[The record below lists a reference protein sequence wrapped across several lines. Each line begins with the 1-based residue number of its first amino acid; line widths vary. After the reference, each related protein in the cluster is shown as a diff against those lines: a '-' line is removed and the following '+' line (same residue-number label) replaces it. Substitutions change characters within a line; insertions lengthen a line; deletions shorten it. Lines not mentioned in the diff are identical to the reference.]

1 MNLGTWSKAR
11 GIEVASYA
19 LDAKFEGSTVRRQFF
34 EAKNLAREKARRMGM
49 WGWQK
54 QPEFVKHWRGGTP
67 LGLDRVPFGVAYDRD
82 GKGWGKKINVES
94 AGRFENI
101 PDFIGELRPE
111 QVGAME
117 KLTRDPVG
125 LAHFSTGTGKGVM
138 IPWLVATLKY
148 RTLVVV
154 PSVQLL
160 DEMVQRF
167 ETHLGIKPQKYGG
180 SGMGK
185 RYAAA
190 AHPDVAIIT
199 IQSLSLRA
207 SGTPDWVKS
216 WDMVLVDECDKSVTT
231 EDRLETLWTL
241 RPLRFYGFTGTLS
254 LNGTENKVLPLWFGP
269 VTELRPHNII
279 PSCLRVHTN
288 FRSFIDLDKESQFT
302 LLNNEI
308 CEDTDRNLAVV
319 ASVKEG
325 MATLETKKSLVLTN
339 RVEHAKF
346 LAGMLEA
353 SGIHSV
359 TMLGED
365 GKDDRQAAKDEVT
378 NWEGPVVLVGS
389 TQILGRGFD
398 LPALQEVHVCY
409 PNRFD
414 SNVIQMVGRVLRK
427 HPGKTFARVV
437 DYVDHLV
444 PILASQSKGRLRS
457 MKKEYGKGFT
467 FADIIR

>member
-1 MNLGTWSKAR
+1 MNFGTWSKAH
-11 GIEVASYA
+11 GVEVATSK
-19 LDAKFEGSTVRRQFF
+19 LDATIDGSTVRRTFF

-54 QPEFVKHWRGGTP
+54 QPEFVKHWRAGRA
-67 LGLDRVPFGVAYDRD
+67 LGQVKVPFGVAYSRD
-82 GKGWGKKINVES
+82 GKGWLNGINVETVDRCDS
-94 AGRFENI
+94 I

-138 IPWLVATLKY
+138 IPWMVATLKY

-167 ETHLGIKPQKYGG
+167 ETHLGIKPQRYGG

-185 RYAAA
+185 RYAAE
-190 AHPDVAIIT
+190 AHKDVAIIT
-199 IQSLSLRA
+199 IQSLALRA
-207 SGTPDWVKS
+207 ESMAEWLKS
-216 WDMVLVDECDKSVTT
+216 WDMVLVDECDKAVTT
-231 EDRLETLWTL
+231 EDRLEALWTL

-269 VTELRPHNII
+269 VTELRPHHLI

-308 CEDTDRNLAVV
+308 CESPDRNATIVETVL
-319 ASVKEG
+319 SG
-325 MATLETKKSLVLTN
+325 MRTLDTKKSLVLTN
-339 RVEHAKF
+339 RVEHAKI
-346 LAGMLEA
+346 LADMLCA
-353 SGIHSV
+353 AGVHAV

-365 GKDDRQAAKDEVT
+365 GKDDRQEAKDDVT
-378 NWEGPVVLVGS
+378 NHEGPVVLVGS

-414 SNVIQMVGRVLRK
+414 ANVIQMVGRVLRK

-457 MKKEYGKGFT
+457 MKKEYGSKFT
-467 FADIIR
+467 FADVVR